1 MTPDPQDRAGI
12 GGLDERISAIRATA
26 QGLDGLITAVVNGK
40 AELVEL
46 TFEPKAMRTPAVD
59 LAEAVRVAV
68 NEARAGAQA
77 QLQQV
82 IAESRVAVPAPDE
95 IRAEL
100 NELGLSAERRLS
112 EMSSVLG
119 DLLKR
124 SG

>member
-1 MTPDPQDRAGI
+1 MTPDPQDSAGV
-12 GGLDERISAIRATA
+12 GGLDERISAIRASA

-95 IRAEL
+95 MRAEL
-100 NELGLSAERRLS
+100 NELGLSAERRLN